1 MLKFRAAEELYHQ
14 SCDSVAVIFASIT
27 NYSGLILNFR
37 RINYYPFS
45 RNQFFRVVKFSKS
58 FKEFYQELE
67 INDEGMECLRL
78 LNEIIA
84 DFDELIE
91 HDEFDG
97 IEKIKTIGSTYMAA
111 AGLEET
117 IEENRHDSSEGKH
130 VVKLAI
136 YAMRLQDQLEHVN
149 VHSFNHFKERS

>member
-1 MLKFRAAEELYHQ
+1 
-14 SCDSVAVIFASIT
+14 
-27 NYSGLILNFR
+27 
-37 RINYYPFS
+37 
-45 RNQFFRVVKFSKS
+45 
-58 FKEFYQELE
+58 
-67 INDEGMECLRL
+67 MECLRL

-149 VHSFNHFKERS
+149 VHSFNHFKERSYSFNINLDGRKLRFIASVSIA

>member
-1 MLKFRAAEELYHQ
+1 
-14 SCDSVAVIFASIT
+14 
-27 NYSGLILNFR
+27 
-37 RINYYPFS
+37 
-45 RNQFFRVVKFSKS
+45 
-58 FKEFYQELE
+58 
-67 INDEGMECLRL
+67 MECLRL

-149 VHSFNHFKERS
+149 VHSFNHFKESSIGIKPRRCLCTRICVGGYRGYEHIKAAYWSQCWASCCWSHWSSQTSI